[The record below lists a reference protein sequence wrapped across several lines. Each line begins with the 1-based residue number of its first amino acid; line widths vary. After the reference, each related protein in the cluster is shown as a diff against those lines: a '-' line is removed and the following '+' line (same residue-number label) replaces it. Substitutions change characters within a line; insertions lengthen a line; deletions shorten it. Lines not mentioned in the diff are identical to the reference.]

1 MNNTNFQTYKKQG
14 AKRIDDTQATSDRV
28 STVNWCSLAMV
39 SSKLKSEILKI
50 DQLITDAAE
59 SADETL
65 VNEVIKHIAK
75 AGGKRLRP
83 LFTLI
88 SAKIFSDSNENV
100 VLLAAAV
107 EFIHTA
113 TLLHD
118 DVIDKSSVRRGLQT
132 ANDLWGNKTSIL
144 VGDYLFSQAFKLMIK
159 TESLQALNCLAAA
172 SSLISKAEVSQLRLI
187 GMVEM
192 QVDDYIKLVTE
203 KTAILFAAAC
213 QVGAIVSGAQDHEV
227 DYLYTY
233 GLNFGIVFQ
242 IIDDYLDYFGQEES
256 LGKQIGGDFLE
267 NKVTLPIILLKNH
280 CSEAEKDFLIQVFAH
295 SDIKSADG
303 LLKIINLLN
312 KYDITSAIKSI
323 ANKYLEKCF
332 SALELLPQNEFVNH
346 MNMLAQDSLQRIR

>member
-1 MNNTNFQTYKKQG
+1 MNN
-14 AKRIDDTQATSDRV
+14 
-28 STVNWCSLAMV
+28 LALV
-39 SSKLKSEILKI
+39 SSKLKSEILRI
-50 DQLITDAAE
+50 DQIITSAAE
-59 SADETL
+59 GANEPL
-65 VNEVIKHIAK
+65 VDEVIKHIAK

-88 SAKIFSDSNENV
+88 SAKIFSDFNENA

-118 DVIDKSSVRRGLQT
+118 DVIDKSTIRRGLKT

-159 TESLQALNCLAAA
+159 TESLEALNCLAAA

-192 QVDDYIKLVTE
+192 QMGDYVKLVTE
-203 KTAILFAAAC
+203 KTAMLFAAAC
-213 QVGAIVSGAQDHEV
+213 QVGAIVAGAKKYEV
-227 DYLYTY
+227 KNLYTY

-267 NKVTLPIILLKNH
+267 NKITLPIILLKNY
-280 CSEAEKDFLIQVFAH
+280 CTPEEKDFLSQAFTNGYSKTVNELQ
-295 SDIKSADG
+295 KT
-303 LLKIINLLN
+303 INLLN
-312 KYDITSAIKSI
+312 KYDIITAVKSI
-323 ANKYLEKCF
+323 ADSYLKECLD
-332 SALELLPQNEFVNH
+332 ALQELPQNEFVNY
-346 MNMLAQDSLQRIR
+346 MDIMAQDSLKRIR